1 MRSKGLPALQG
12 YGYGRGDIVINVSV
26 YVPETLSADEKKAF
40 EQMKDSDNLK
50 PNKSIK
56 DKIFQSFRPYFS

>member
-1 MRSKGLPALQG
+1 
-12 YGYGRGDIVINVSV
+12 VINVSV

-40 EQMKDSDNLK
+40 EAMKNSDNLQ

-56 DKIFQSFRPYFS
+56 DKIFQSFRAYFS

>member
-1 MRSKGLPALQG
+1 MATDA
-12 YGYGRGDIVINVSV
+12 GDIVINVSV

-56 DKIFQSFRPYFS
+56 DKIFQSFRSYFS